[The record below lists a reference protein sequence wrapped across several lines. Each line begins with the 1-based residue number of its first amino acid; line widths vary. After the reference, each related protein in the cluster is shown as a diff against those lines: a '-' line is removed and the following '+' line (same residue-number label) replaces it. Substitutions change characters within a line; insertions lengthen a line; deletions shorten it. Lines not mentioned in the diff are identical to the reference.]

1 MSETTNNI
9 SNTESNSVAVDGGNN
24 VPNVL
29 DIMNQGQTT
38 QDDTIIN
45 SVVSSPN
52 FLTDLVIASGTS
64 KAVKERR
71 VCFPGDL
78 CLGGQVNLQTSC
90 KVVPITWRLRA
101 REYDNNT
108 KKFGDSAY
116 YCKDL
121 GSDNA
126 AYNAFVKKARPAK
139 VDVTEGVEFLMYLP
153 AQNIFCLYFLKSTQQ
168 NAINQLRM
176 FPGRLCTITPRPK
189 EGKNGTYYL
198 TDVILESR
206 ALTTSKMEL
215 PGTTLVKDIAVDPE
229 LLQKSFQLFLKPST
243 VVTDTDNTAELNN

>member
-1 MSETTNNI
+1 MSETTSNI
-9 SNTESNSVAVDGGNN
+9 PNAVDNNGGQLANI
-24 VPNVL
+24 PNVL

-38 QDDTIIN
+38 QDDNIIK

-52 FLTDLVIASGTS
+52 FLTDLVIATGVS

-78 CLGGQVNLQTSC
+78 CLGGQVNLQQKC
-90 KVVPITWRLRA
+90 QVVPITWRLRA

-116 YCKDL
+116 FCKDL
-121 GSDNA
+121 GSDSS
-126 AYNAFVKKARPAK
+126 AYDAFVKKARPAK
-139 VDVTEGVEFLMYLP
+139 VDVTEGVEFLIYLP
-153 AQNIFCLYFLKSTQQ
+153 AQNVFCLYFLRSTQQ

-176 FPGRLCTITPRPK
+176 FPGRLCTISPEAK
-189 EGKNGTYYL
+189 EGRNGTWYL
-198 TDVILESR
+198 TNVMLENR
-206 ALTTSKMEL
+206 TLKNSKMEL
-215 PGTTLVKDIAVDPE
+215 PGTTLIKDIDVDPE

-243 VVTDTDNTAELNN
+243 VTTDTDNTAELNN